1 MKLVT
6 FSGRGSTRTT
16 TRPDFSNDTTCMQ
29 VYQAHF
35 GCTPVV
41 VPSYSDSRNRS
52 QSYRRPRCY
61 NAVFTRAWHGART
74 SRPATTYCLVCGVGA
89 VSNRPAPQSR
99 FQEVALLRGE
109 QVEDI
114 QVVAMLVRRCIA
126 GDAAAWEEIVQTYN
140 RRIYN
145 ICYRFAGSADDAQDL
160 TQDVFIKMYRT
171 LSSYDSS
178 KGAFVTWVTTITR
191 NLLVDHFRKT
201 KQDRM
206 TDSMDTTASDHE
218 DAQPLSEQIPD
229 QSAPPDARVRSR
241 EVSETV
247 HQALAK
253 LSPELR
259 EALILRDLQDMD
271 YREIA
276 TVLRVPEG
284 TVKSRIN
291 RGRAELARLL
301 QRTYRQVM

>member
-1 MKLVT
+1 
-6 FSGRGSTRTT
+6 
-16 TRPDFSNDTTCMQ
+16 
-29 VYQAHF
+29 
-35 GCTPVV
+35 
-41 VPSYSDSRNRS
+41 
-52 QSYRRPRCY
+52 
-61 NAVFTRAWHGART
+61 
-74 SRPATTYCLVCGVGA
+74 
-89 VSNRPAPQSR
+89 
-99 FQEVALLRGE
+99 
-109 QVEDI
+109 VEDV
-114 QVVAMLVRRCIA
+114 QVVAMLVRRCLA

-145 ICYRFAGSADDAQDL
+145 ICYRFAGTSHDAEDL
-160 TQDVFIKMYRT
+160 TQEVFIKMYRT
-171 LSSYDSS
+171 LSSYDSG
-178 KGAFVTWVTTITR
+178 KGAFVTWITTITR

-206 TDSMDTTASDHE
+206 TDSIDSAATDHE
-218 DAQPLSEQIPD
+218 DAQPLSEQIQD

-241 EVSETV
+241 EAGESV
-247 HQALAK
+247 HAALAR

-259 EALILRDLQDMD
+259 EAVILRDLQDMD

>member
-1 MKLVT
+1 MAASLLQFPLSHNLRGPLPPRTCGAT
-6 FSGRGSTRTT
+6 F
-16 TRPDFSNDTTCMQ
+16 
-29 VYQAHF
+29 A
-35 GCTPVV
+35 
-41 VPSYSDSRNRS
+41 
-52 QSYRRPRCY
+52 
-61 NAVFTRAWHGART
+61 
-74 SRPATTYCLVCGVGA
+74 YCLVGHSLTVCLKA
-89 VSNRPAPQSR
+89 HRNTSLTIRIS
-99 FQEVALLRGE
+99 LRQAFPGSPGL
-109 QVEDI
+109 EDV
-114 QVVAMLVRRCIA
+114 QVVAMLVRRCVA

-145 ICYRFAGSADDAQDL
+145 ICYRFAGSSDDAEDL
-160 TQDVFIKMYRT
+160 AQEVFIKMYRT

-201 KQDRM
+201 KQDRI
-206 TDSMDTTASDHE
+206 TDSLDAASSSHE
-218 DAQPLSEQIPD
+218 DAQPLSEQIQD
-229 QSAPPDARVRSR
+229 QSAPPDQRVRSR
-241 EVSETV
+241 EVGETV
-247 HQALAK
+247 HAALGK

-259 EALILRDLQDMD
+259 EAVILRDLQDMD

-276 TVLRVPEG
+276 TVLKVPEG